1 MSYNAKVQ
9 FSYVNDSESTPS
21 KYFPEI
27 VDKHTITIEAPAQDM
42 NVHQYYDLFR
52 GFLRAVG
59 FAEYSIMDGACRL
72 AFSDSNEKMHLDKL
86 MEEYE
91 LQDKQI
97 YTVEDYVSLMETYE
111 ESLSKIKNLEARLSL
126 TPNPDNPQYTDEELD
141 AMPMF
146 VEFPTETSVTAKTL
160 QEAYQVCNQC
170 GTEYGEYS
178 VGCSSHW
185 TGKCD
190 VCGET
195 KSVTEARDY
204 GYLEKGIKEIA
215 NRFDDE
221 TLPEPSTGNSQ
232 VSPVT
237 YDEQV
242 NQTPLTTSHEAL
254 EELAEEAEDFL
265 YDRDIEL
272 TSHSYENIIQQ
283 AQQHGF
289 KV

>member
-21 KYFPEI
+21 SYFPDI
-27 VDKHTITIEAPAQDM
+27 VDQQTITIEAPAQDL
-42 NVHQYYDLFR
+42 NVHQYYELFK

-59 FAEYSIMDGACRL
+59 FAEYSIMEGACRL

-97 YTVEDYVSLMETYE
+97 YTVEDYVSLMESYE
-111 ESLSKIKNLEARLSL
+111 ESLSKIKDLEARLSRAL
-126 TPNPDNPQYTDEELD
+126 NPDNPQYTDEELE
-141 AMPMF
+141 AMTP
-146 VEFPTETSVTAKTL
+146 ETKVTQKTL
-160 QEAYQVCNQC
+160 LNAYQVCNQC

-272 TSHSYENIIQQ
+272 TSHSYENIIKQ

-289 KV
+289 IV

>member
-21 KYFPEI
+21 SYFPDI
-27 VDKHTITIEAPAQDM
+27 VDQQTITIEAPAQDL
-42 NVHQYYDLFR
+42 NVHQYYELFK

-111 ESLSKIKNLEARLSL
+111 ESLSKIKDLEARLSRAL
-126 TPNPDNPQYTDEELD
+126 NPDNPQYTDEELE
-141 AMPMF
+141 AMTP
-146 VEFPTETSVTAKTL
+146 ETKVTQKTL
-160 QEAYQVCNQC
+160 LNAYQVCNQC
-170 GTEYGEYS
+170 GTKYGEYS

-190 VCGET
+190 VCEET

-215 NRFDDE
+215 
-221 TLPEPSTGNSQ
+221 
-232 VSPVT
+232 
-237 YDEQV
+237 
-242 NQTPLTTSHEAL
+242 
-254 EELAEEAEDFL
+254 
-265 YDRDIEL
+265 
-272 TSHSYENIIQQ
+272 
-283 AQQHGF
+283 
-289 KV
+289 K